1 MKKMKKLLLLIISGI
16 FLLLSG
22 FLNLISAQNT
32 LQTALEL
39 SKGNKIRYVKPGKK
53 AVIRYE
59 GQKYKIWIDSISP
72 DKIFTKADSFKI
84 SNINTIS
91 IKFKGTQITGSIV
104 GTAGVLFT
112 GLGTYAIISG
122 LQSNTLGGAF
132 AVVFGIV
139 IDIIGVPVAA
149 IGTSIFFIGK
159 KYKRTKG
166 WDFKA
171 VQME

>member
-1 MKKMKKLLLLIISGI
+1 MKNQRILIISGI
-16 FLLLSG
+16 FLLLSV
-22 FLNLISAQNT
+22 FSNLISAQNI

-39 SKGNKIRYVKPGKK
+39 SKGNKIKYVKPGRK
-53 AVIRYE
+53 AVIWYKN
-59 GQKYKIWIDSISP
+59 QKYKIRIDSIGP
-72 DKIFTKADSFKI
+72 DKIFTKTDSFQI
-84 SNINTIS
+84 SNINKIS

-171 VQME
+171 VQIE